1 MTAHNL
7 IDSIFSRPSWRDDPG
22 NLRRLTPD
30 QLDFLLKLIGKD
42 EEGGAV
48 QRGMGRSIV
57 WMPSGRHKYV
67 VTEDPGGR
75 KHTLTR
81 QANLVASESGRLFS

>member
-1 MTAHNL
+1 MTAHDL
-7 IDSIFSRPSWRDDPG
+7 IDSIFSRPPWLGMPG
-22 NLRRLTPD
+22 NIRHLTPD

-48 QRGMGRSIV
+48 QWGTGRSLV
-57 WMPSGRHKYV
+57 WTPSGRHKYI

-81 QANLVASESGRLFS
+81 LANSVASESGRLFS